1 MCTASPFR
9 ALTLILARTS
19 FNMSRITCREA
30 LNQAM
35 VEEMERDETVFLM
48 GEEVAEYNGAYKV
61 SQGMLDRFGPKRVI
75 DAPITEA
82 GFAGLGVGA
91 AMAGLRPIIE
101 FMTWNFA
108 ILAMDQIVNAA
119 AKMLY
124 MSGGQYHVPVVFR
137 GPGGAAA
144 QVGAQHSQSIENW
157 MANVPGLK
165 VVMPSNPADAKGLL
179 KSAIR
184 DDDPVIFIEN
194 EISYG
199 DIGEVADSDY
209 TIPLGSASIKRSG
222 DDVTII
228 AHSRMANLAL
238 EAAGELAKQG
248 VEAEVI
254 DPRTIKPLDEA
265 TILKSVARTNRAV
278 VVEEGWRF
286 SGIGAEISARIME
299 KGFDDL
305 DAPVLR
311 VSGADVPMPYAVNL
325 EALALPSVENII
337 EATRQVCNRN

>member
-1 MCTASPFR
+1 
-9 ALTLILARTS
+9 
-19 FNMSRITCREA
+19 MSKITYREA

-35 VEEMERDETVFLM
+35 CEEMERDQDVFLM

-61 SQGMLDRFGPKRVI
+61 SQGMLDKFGPKRVI
-75 DAPITEA
+75 DTPITEL

-119 AKMLY
+119 AKMHY
-124 MSGGQYHVPVVFR
+124 MSGGQYRVPVVFR

-144 QVGAQHSQSIENW
+144 RVAAQHSQSLENW
-157 MANVPGLK
+157 MANVPGIK

-184 DDDPVIFIEN
+184 DDDPVAFIEN

-199 DIGEVADSDY
+199 DVGEVPDEEY
-209 TIPLGSASIKRSG
+209 LVPLGKADVKRAG
-222 DDVTII
+222 TDVTIV
-228 AHSRMANLAL
+228 AHSRMVSFALA
-238 EAAGELAKQG
+238 AADELAKQG
-248 VEAEVI
+248 ISAEIV
-254 DPRTIKPLDEA
+254 DPRTIKPLDES
-265 TILKSVARTNRAV
+265 TILASVAKTNRAV

-286 SGIGAEISARIME
+286 AGIGAEISARIME
-299 KGFDDL
+299 RAFDDL
-305 DAPVLR
+305 DAPVAR
-311 VSGADVPMPYAVNL
+311 VTGKDVPMPYAANL
-325 EALALPSVENII
+325 ERMALPSVAEIV
-337 EATRQVCNRN
+337 EAAR

>member
-1 MCTASPFR
+1 M
-9 ALTLILARTS
+9 
-19 FNMSRITCREA
+19 NKITYREA

-35 VEEMERDETVFLM
+35 CEEMERDGNVFLM

-61 SQGMLDRFGPKRVI
+61 SQGMLDKFGPKRVI
-75 DAPITEA
+75 DTPITEL

-124 MSGGQYHVPVVFR
+124 MSGGMYKVPVVFR
-137 GPGGAAA
+137 GAGGSAARVA
-144 QVGAQHSQSIENW
+144 AQHSQALENW

-179 KSAIR
+179 KAAIR
-184 DDDPVIFIEN
+184 DDDPVVFIEN
-194 EISYG
+194 EINYG
-199 DIGEVADSDY
+199 DVGEVPAGEY
-209 TIPLGSASIKRSG
+209 IIPLGKADIKRPG
-222 DDVTII
+222 ADITLV
-228 AHSRMANLAL
+228 AHSRMTGFALA
-238 EAAGELAKQG
+238 AAEELAKQG
-248 VEAEVI
+248 INAEVI
-254 DPRTIKPLDEA
+254 DPRTIRPLDEK
-265 TILKSVARTNRAV
+265 TILQSVAKTNHCV
-278 VVEEGWRF
+278 VIEEGWRF
-286 SGIGAEISARIME
+286 AGIGAEISARIME

-311 VSGADVPMPYAVNL
+311 VTGKDVPMAYAANL
-325 EALALPSVENII
+325 EALTLPSVAEIV
-337 EATRQVCNRN
+337 EAARVATGRA

>member
-1 MCTASPFR
+1 
-9 ALTLILARTS
+9 
-19 FNMSRITCREA
+19 MSKITYREA

-35 VEEMERDETVFLM
+35 CEEMERDQSVFLM

-61 SQGMLDRFGPKRVI
+61 SQGMLDKFGPKRVI
-75 DAPITEA
+75 DTPITEL

-119 AKMLY
+119 AKMHY
-124 MSGGQYHVPVVFR
+124 MSGGQYRVPVVFR

-144 QVGAQHSQSIENW
+144 RVAAQHSQSLENW
-157 MANVPGLK
+157 MANVPGIK

-184 DDDPVIFIEN
+184 DDDPVVFIEN
-194 EISYG
+194 EISYA
-199 DIGEVADSDY
+199 DVGEVPDEEY
-209 TIPLGSASIKRSG
+209 LVPLGKADVKRAG
-222 DDVTII
+222 TDVTIV
-228 AHSRMANLAL
+228 AHSRMVSFALA
-238 EAAGELAKQG
+238 AADELAKQG
-248 VEAEVI
+248 ISAEIV

-265 TILKSVARTNRAV
+265 TILASVAKTNRAV

-286 SGIGAEISARIME
+286 AGIGAEISARIME
-299 KGFDDL
+299 RGFDDL
-305 DAPVLR
+305 DAPVAR
-311 VSGADVPMPYAVNL
+311 VTGKDVPMPYAANL
-325 EALALPSVENII
+325 ERMALPSVAEIV
-337 EATRQVCNRN
+337 EAARVVCNRA

>member
-1 MCTASPFR
+1 
-9 ALTLILARTS
+9 
-19 FNMSRITCREA
+19 MSRITCREA

>member
-1 MCTASPFR
+1 
-9 ALTLILARTS
+9 
-19 FNMSRITCREA
+19 MSKMTYREA

-35 VEEMERDETVFLM
+35 CEEMERDDRVFLM

-61 SQGMLDRFGPKRVI
+61 SQGMLDKFGPKRVI
-75 DAPITEA
+75 DTPITEL

-119 AKMLY
+119 AKMHY
-124 MSGGQYHVPVVFR
+124 MSGGQYKVPMVFR

-144 QVGAQHSQSIENW
+144 RVAAQHSQSLENW

-184 DDDPVIFIEN
+184 DDDPVVFIEN

-199 DIGEVADSDY
+199 DVGEVPDSEY
-209 TIPLGSASIKRSG
+209 LVPLGKADVKRQG
-222 DDVTII
+222 TDVTIV
-228 AHSRMANLAL
+228 AHSRMVSFALA
-238 EAAGELAKQG
+238 AADELAKQG
-248 VEAEVI
+248 IAAEVV

-265 TILKSVARTNRAV
+265 TILASVAKTNRAV

-286 SGIGAEISARIME
+286 AGIGAEISARIME
-299 KGFDDL
+299 RGFDDL
-305 DAPVLR
+305 DAPVAR
-311 VSGADVPMPYAVNL
+311 VTGKDVPMPYAANL
-325 EALALPSVENII
+325 ERMALPSVAEIV
-337 EATRQVCNRN
+337 EAARVVCNRA

>member
-1 MCTASPFR
+1 
-9 ALTLILARTS
+9 
-19 FNMSRITCREA
+19 MSRITCREA

-238 EAAGELAKQG
+238 EAAGEMAKQG

>member
-1 MCTASPFR
+1 MSMI
-9 ALTLILARTS
+9 TL
-19 FNMSRITCREA
+19 REA
-30 LNQAM
+30 LNHAM
-35 VEEMERDETVFLM
+35 VEEMERDESVFLM

-61 SQGMLDRFGPKRVI
+61 SQGMLERFGPKRVI
-75 DAPITEA
+75 DTPITEA

-144 QVGAQHSQSIENW
+144 QVAAQHSQSLENW
-157 MANVPGLK
+157 FVNVPGLK

-184 DDDPVIFIEN
+184 DEDPVIFIEN

-199 DIGEVADSDY
+199 DIGEVPDKEQM
-209 TIPLGSASIKRSG
+209 IPLGSADVKRTG
-222 DDVTII
+222 RDVTLI
-228 AHSRMANLAL
+228 AHSRMTGLAL
-238 EAAGELAKQG
+238 QAAEELAKQG
-248 VEAEVI
+248 IDAEVI
-254 DPRTIKPLDEA
+254 DPRTIKPLDEK
-265 TILKSVARTNRAV
+265 TILRSVTKTNRAV
-278 VVEEGWRF
+278 VIEEGWRF
-286 SGIGAEISARIME
+286 AGIGAEISARIME
-299 KGFDDL
+299 KGFDHL

-311 VSGADVPMPYAVNL
+311 VTGADVPMPYASNL
-325 EALALPSVENII
+325 QALALPSMAQII
-337 EATRQVCNRN
+337 EAARAVTSRA